1 MSSNGNFSPVTSECG
16 EGKPVVIQP
25 NPESSTSNV
34 LDNISHQQNQLNE
47 NSKYDTID
55 TDVKT
60 GGSIKYKNNNN
71 NNKYNITFKN
81 KNYIIYDKDEE
92 SAIKNF
98 LNNKKYKN
106 ENLLSI
112 NKNLYIIKNTKNNNI
127 KKL

>member
-34 LDNISHQQNQLNE
+34 LDNVSHQQNQLNE
-47 NSKYDTID
+47 NAKYDTID
-55 TDVKT
+55 NDVKT
-60 GGSIKYKNNNN
+60 GGSLKYKNKN

-81 KNYIIYDKDEE
+81 RNYIVYDKDEE
-92 SAIKNF
+92 SAIKKF
-98 LNNKKYKN
+98 LSNKEYKN

-127 KKL
+127 KKI